1 MRKLIRIVSIL
12 MFAVGIFLV
21 IYPIYL
27 KINFNK
33 QTSESIKNFDE
44 QVNNV
49 LESNSG
55 PASSVD
61 YDALL
66 RDMIKYNQDLFKNRQ
81 SNRIIDQLSFELPDF
96 KLSDYGIQ
104 DEMFGYITIPSIDVN
119 LPIYNGASESNMVKG
134 AAHLSHTSLPVRGSN
149 TNCVIA
155 AHHRYAGISMFKRI
169 VDLRVGDIIYITNFW
184 ERIEYKVIETKIID
198 PSESWNIYIQPNKEL
213 ITLSTC
219 YPFPYTTQRY
229 LVYASPVKKNHS
241 L

>member
-66 RDMIKYNQDLFKNRQ
+66 RDMIKYNQDLFKNGQ

-119 LPIYNGASESNMVKG
+119 LPIYNGASESNMVIG
-134 AAHLSHTSLPVRGSN
+134 MQGFQCS
-149 TNCVIA
+149 
-155 AHHRYAGISMFKRI
+155 
-169 VDLRVGDIIYITNFW
+169 
-184 ERIEYKVIETKIID
+184 
-198 PSESWNIYIQPNKEL
+198 KE
-213 ITLSTC
+213 
-219 YPFPYTTQRY
+219 
-229 LVYASPVKKNHS
+229 
-241 L
+241 